1 MTWTNDF
8 REMRCRSSIDH
19 LPAPQSAV
27 KKKTVGERSLL
38 RMADARLLL
47 RGYIMVESRLS
58 DRFLKR
64 WLDRLRPKYHCPFR
78 TRSAVHM
85 TDRQQRFV
93 MVGAAVGLV
102 VLIHLAPLWFSE
114 R

>member
-1 MTWTNDF
+1 MTWTNDS

-27 KKKTVGERSLL
+27 KKR
-38 RMADARLLL
+38 RLGNVASYGWRTRACFFAVTSWWRAGSPTGSS
-47 RGYIMVESRLS
+47 RGGWIGYA
-58 DRFLKR
+58 
-64 WLDRLRPKYHCPFR
+64 PKYHCPFR

-93 MVGAAVGLV
+93 MVGVAVGLV

>member
-1 MTWTNDF
+1 MDERLPRNAVQVKH
-8 REMRCRSSIDH
+8 RS
-19 LPAPQSAV
+19 PARAPKRRQ
-27 KKKTVGERSLL
+27 KKTVGERSLL
-38 RMADARLLL
+38 RMEDARLLL

-58 DRFLKR
+58 DRFLER